1 MTRLRGAIRAFRTI
15 ICISFIIVSLM
26 FAGIS
31 DARVDLKS
39 AVGIWLLDEGKGDA
53 AKDFS
58 PAGNDGTLNNGPK
71 WVQGKFDKALEFDGV
86 NQYVDCGN
94 NASFDL
100 TGDFTIVAWINF
112 DDPKNS
118 FDYAQVVARTD
129 GGGQGGV
136 EFGVCP
142 GTGKLFTTN
151 GPGTVRSNT
160 PLKKSEWY
168 HVSSV
173 YSGNTRE
180 DMSSRNILFKQ
191 RGRWWGH
198 CYFSFKQ

>member
-1 MTRLRGAIRAFRTI
+1 MTRLTVL
-15 ICISFIIVSLM
+15 CISLITVSLM

-31 DARVDLKS
+31 NGAINPEN

-53 AKDFS
+53 AKAFS

-71 WVQGKFDKALEFDGV
+71 WVEGKFDKALEFDGV

-94 NASFDL
+94 DASLDL

-118 FDYAQVVARTD
+118 HDYAQVVARTD

-151 GPGTVRSNT
+151 GACDRTRSDTVRSNT

-198 CYFSFKQ
+198 YYFSFKQ